1 VILFVA
7 AVGALLV
14 AAGIAEYRIHISR
27 LEKIPIRILVNG
39 TRGKSTVTRL
49 IAAGLAEGG
58 LRVCAKT
65 TGSAARLIL
74 PDLSEEPI
82 RRRRGTTIME
92 HKWFVRRSVG
102 LKAQAIV
109 AECMAI
115 QPETIWTL
123 EHRLARST
131 IGVITNVRAD
141 HLDTMGTELSQIA
154 EALALSVPEQGQVFV
169 GAEGLDEELKAIFKR
184 AGQGRSSKSRASRRE
199 RVSAPTSATKF
210 VGADDA
216 VRSWCARFAYP
227 MFAENLA
234 LALAVCQE
242 CGVQREVALRGM
254 LKIQPDPGVR
264 ASVEFEWRGVKVR
277 AVNAFAANDAQSTL
291 MLWRRELASL
301 DRLKGP
307 FQEAVPGQE
316 AVVVRKDSAGPK
328 ATAGQKDAICQPA
341 ASVDS
346 NARAEDRR
354 ARILVFNHRDDRPWR
369 AFQLAEI
376 AERFSADAVVV
387 FGMSRWLARRLVKD
401 TLSEAARSGEPRSAS
416 GLRSVPV
423 RVLRASESRAES
435 VLEAALEML
444 PHRPCGID
452 VLCAGNIKGP
462 GMTLTASLDT
472 LLASSEGRT

>member
-82 RRRRGTTIME
+82 RRRRGATIME
-92 HKWFVRRSVG
+92 HRWFVRRSEG
-102 LKAQAIV
+102 LGAQAIV

-141 HLDTMGTELSQIA
+141 HRDTMGVELSQIA
-154 EALALSVPEQGQVFV
+154 EILALSVPERGQVFV
-169 GAEGLDEELKAIFKR
+169 GTEGLDEELKAIFER
-184 AGQGRSSKSRASRRE
+184 AGQGCSSKNGALLGGRG
-199 RVSAPTSATKF
+199 SAPTSASKF
-210 VGADDA
+210 VTADDA
-216 VRSWCARFAYP
+216 VRSWCARFGYP

-234 LALAVCQE
+234 LALAVCEE

-264 ASVEFEWRGVKVR
+264 ASVEFEWRGVQVR

-291 MLWRRELASL
+291 TLWRREVASL
-301 DRLKGP
+301 DRLKES
-307 FQEAVPGQE
+307 FQEAVHGQE
-316 AVVVRKDSAGPK
+316 AA
-328 ATAGQKDAICQPA
+328 AGQRDAADQRAAPA
-341 ASVDS
+341 DS

-354 ARILVFNHRDDRPWR
+354 TRILVFNHREDRAWR
-369 AFQLAEI
+369 ALQLAEI
-376 AERFSADAVVV
+376 AEGIDADAVIV

-401 TLSEAARSGEPRSAS
+401 TLSEAALSGEPRPAPR
-416 GLRSVPV
+416 LRSAPV
-423 RVLRASESRAES
+423 RVLRPSESRVES
-435 VLEAALEML
+435 VLETALEML
-444 PHRPCGID
+444 PRRPCGID
-452 VLCAGNIKGP
+452 LLCAGNIKGS
-462 GMTLTASLDT
+462 GMALTASLDA
-472 LLASSEGRT
+472 LRASSGGRT

>member
-1 VILFVA
+1 MILFVA

-14 AAGIAEYRIHISR
+14 AAGIAEYRIHMSR

-49 IAAGLAEGG
+49 IAAGLAESG

-82 RRRRGTTIME
+82 RRRHGTTIME
-92 HKWFVRRSVG
+92 HRWFVQRSVG
-102 LKAQAIV
+102 LGAQAIV

-141 HLDTMGTELSQIA
+141 HRDTMGVELSQIA
-154 EALALSVPEQGQVFV
+154 ETLALSVPERGQVFV
-169 GAEGLDEELKAIFKR
+169 GTEGLDEELKAIFER
-184 AGQGRSSKSRASRRE
+184 AGQGRSSTNGALLGRRG
-199 RVSAPTSATKF
+199 SAPTSASKF
-210 VGADDA
+210 VTADDA
-216 VRSWCARFAYP
+216 VRSWCARFGYP

-264 ASVEFEWRGVKVR
+264 ASVEFEWQGVKVR

-291 MLWRRELASL
+291 TLWRRELASL
-301 DRLKGP
+301 DRLKES
-307 FQEAVPGQE
+307 FQEAVHGQE
-316 AVVVRKDSAGPK
+316 AA
-328 ATAGQKDAICQPA
+328 AGQRDAADQRAAPA
-341 ASVDS
+341 DS

-354 ARILVFNHRDDRPWR
+354 TRILVFNHREDRAWR
-369 AFQLAEI
+369 ALQLAEI
-376 AERFSADAVVV
+376 AEGIDADAIIV

-401 TLSEAARSGEPRSAS
+401 TLSEAALSGEPRPAPRLRSAS
-416 GLRSVPV
+416 V
-423 RVLRASESRAES
+423 RVLRPSESRVES
-435 VLEAALEML
+435 VLETALEML
-444 PHRPCGID
+444 PRRPCGID
-452 VLCAGNIKGP
+452 LLCAGNIKGS
-462 GMTLTASLDT
+462 GMALTASLDA
-472 LLASSEGRT
+472 LRASSGGRT

>member
-82 RRRRGTTIME
+82 RRRRGATIME

-184 AGQGRSSKSRASRRE
+184 AGQGRSSKSRASRGGRA
-199 RVSAPTSATKF
+199 SAPTSATKF

-316 AVVVRKDSAGPK
+316 AVVGPE
-328 ATAGQKDAICQPA
+328 ATASRRVVADQPA
-341 ASVDS
+341 APADS
-346 NARAEDRR
+346 NASAEARR
-354 ARILVFNHRDDRPWR
+354 TRILVFNHRDDRPWR

>member
-1 VILFVA
+1 MILFVV
-7 AVGALLV
+7 AVSALLLV
-14 AAGIAEYRIHISR
+14 AGIAEYRIHMSR

-49 IAAGLAEGG
+49 IAAGLAESG

-82 RRRRGTTIME
+82 RRRRGATIME
-92 HKWFVRRSVG
+92 HRWFVRRSIG

-141 HLDTMGTELSQIA
+141 HLDTMGVELSQIA
-154 EALALSVPEQGQVFV
+154 ETLALSVPEQGQVFV
-169 GAEGLDEELKAIFKR
+169 GAECLDEELKAIFER
-184 AGQGRSSKSRASRRE
+184 AGQGRSSKNGALLGRRG
-199 RVSAPTSATKF
+199 SAPTSASKF
-210 VGADDA
+210 VTADDA
-216 VRSWCARFAYP
+216 VRSWCARFGYP

-291 MLWRRELASL
+291 TLWRRELASL
-301 DRLKGP
+301 DRLKEP
-307 FQEAVPGQE
+307 FQEAVHGQG
-316 AVVVRKDSAGPK
+316 AVVGRKDSAGPK
-328 ATAGQKDAICQPA
+328 ATAGQKDAICQHAAPA
-341 ASVDS
+341 DS
-346 NARAEDRR
+346 NAHTEDRR
-354 ARILVFNHRDDRPWR
+354 TRILVFNHREDRAWR

-376 AERFSADAVVV
+376 AEGIDADAVIV

-401 TLSEAARSGEPRSAS
+401 TLSEAALSGEPRSATR
-416 GLRSVPV
+416 LRSAPV
-423 RVLRASESRAES
+423 RVLRPSESRAES
-435 VLEAALEML
+435 VLETALEML
-444 PHRPCGID
+444 PRRPCGID
-452 VLCAGNIKGP
+452 LLCAGNIKGS
-462 GMTLTASLDT
+462 GMALTASLDA
-472 LLASSEGRT
+472 LRASSVGRT